1 MGGIRQ
7 AFRYGGEEY
16 VLLFEDSMQAPVLHL
31 VDGIRSAFENKVFR
45 I

>member
-7 AFRYGGEEY
+7 AFRYGGEEF